1 MLNAKQKVERLA
13 DILDR
18 HREDRII
25 VFTAYTDLVYRLAER
40 FLIPAIT
47 HETPTSERREILRAF
62 RSGAYSR
69 IVTANVLDE
78 GVDVPDANVTVVLSR
93 GWLGT
98 DVHPASREPRPTD
111 RPSLRL
117 LPSV

>member
-1 MLNAKQKVERLA
+1 VSERWR
-13 DILDR
+13 IL
-18 HREDRII
+18 
-25 VFTAYTDLVYRLAER
+25 ER
-40 FLIPAIT
+40 FRDG
-47 HETPTSERREILRAF
+47 H
-62 RSGAYSR
+62 YSR
-69 IVTANVLDE
+69 IVAVNVLDE